1 MYTICWKFIINS
13 RAAQLVPTSYGNVRS
28 SMRWWSTS
36 SEIHLHPTWRNS
48 VPKWH
53 DASVPF
59 NKSGRASLNGDLPKL
74 LAVLETTF
82 AKSAKLRRL
91 FYSPVGNM
99 ASHDNFGLWQ
109 HLRFLIPKRNWV
121 KPSLFIGQ
129 ALERVLQ
136 KQRKSGRKEEWAG
149 ENYYWNRYFSHPP
162 DTLPSLQRPRWTTP
176 KNNPSLSRR
185 FYSIPLARQW
195 IEEDSQGDGGSR
207 ESNRFHPWPNT
218 RLIPVTICFFFL
230 SSRSV
235 KGKTSG
241 KRRRRKTANR
251 GGGEGRIGKGRE
263 ILRRSGRRWRVRER
277 GRRAAISRSTGNARG
292 NEARPARTSGTWT
305 FLRPRERLFL
315 FFLFSFFSRFI
326 VRNFLAFSRQPGKEG
341 GGTVAR
347 LFRRPGPL
355 WTNLLFV
362 VASESDDS
370 LWLLRR

>member
-1 MYTICWKFIINS
+1 MATSPVPYPEKKLGQAEPIY
-13 RAAQLVPTSYGNVRS
+13 RAGFGKGVAETAKEWEEGGVG
-28 SMRWWSTS
+28 
-36 SEIHLHPTWRNS
+36 WR
-48 VPKWH
+48 
-53 DASVPF
+53 
-59 NKSGRASLNGDLPKL
+59 KL
-74 LAVLETTF
+74 LLESVF
-82 AKSAKLRRL
+82 LASARWTLS
-91 FYSPVGNM
+91 F
-99 ASHDNFGLWQ
+99 F
-109 HLRFLIPKRNWV
+109 
-121 KPSLFIGQ
+121 
-129 ALERVLQ
+129 
-136 KQRKSGRKEEWAG
+136 
-149 ENYYWNRYFSHPP
+149 HPCNVH
-162 DTLPSLQRPRWTTP
+162 PRWTTP

-263 ILRRSGRRWRVRER
+263 ILRRSERRWRVRER